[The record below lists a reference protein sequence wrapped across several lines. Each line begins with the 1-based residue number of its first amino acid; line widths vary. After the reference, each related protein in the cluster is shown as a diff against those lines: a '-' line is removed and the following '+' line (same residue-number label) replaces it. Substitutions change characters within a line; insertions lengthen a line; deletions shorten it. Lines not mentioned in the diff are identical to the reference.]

1 MTDKLFD
8 VLWAID
14 LTITIVLKIII
25 ILGIIVWLFIQWKKA
40 YHLSGVNS
48 YLSMRKDDFKTDS
61 FGSAGKPQREYNVSI

>member
-48 YLSMRKDDFKTDS
+48 YLNMRKDL
-61 FGSAGKPQREYNVSI
+61 